1 MAIFNSYVSHYQRV
15 SPHSESGMNFN
26 PHGPSPKWNTRP
38 AGAVALALSLGC
50 NGAPEGTLS
59 SSLLAMEIAQ
69 LSPTG
74 HEMMM
79 MMILHVRGVIHSS
92 RHPIGP
98 IARQSKS
105 HSHGGLSEHPFKYV
119 KSFWPLPI
127 STIMCLESW
136 GLNQTTLITYYQTH
150 RNALSPLSH
159 SQRVYDGIQD
169 SPLLDRKVW

>member
-69 LSPTG
+69 LSPPG

-79 MMILHVRGVIHSS
+79 MILLVRGVIHSS

-119 KSFWPLPI
+119 KSF
-127 STIMCLESW
+127 
-136 GLNQTTLITYYQTH
+136 
-150 RNALSPLSH
+150 
-159 SQRVYDGIQD
+159 
-169 SPLLDRKVW
+169 